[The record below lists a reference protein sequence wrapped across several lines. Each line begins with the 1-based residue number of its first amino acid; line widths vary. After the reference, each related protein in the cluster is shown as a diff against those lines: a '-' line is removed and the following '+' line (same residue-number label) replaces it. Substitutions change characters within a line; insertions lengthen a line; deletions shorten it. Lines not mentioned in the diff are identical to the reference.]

1 MCACVQVV
9 KTMHKIA
16 REAESAVYHKQLVE
30 ELRLL
35 TPRPTDVTHTTAL
48 AAVEASVNCLAAA
61 IVVVTTTGRSVS
73 GIRCEKTAR
82 AFSESVVFFF
92 WVEFIS
98 ILLAFSR

>member
-1 MCACVQVV
+1 
-9 KTMHKIA
+9 MHKIA

-61 IVVVTTTGRSVS
+61 IIVVTTTGRWVS
-73 GIRCEKTAR
+73 NNNGNDKR
-82 AFSESVVFFF
+82 VFQL
-92 WVEFIS
+92 
-98 ILLAFSR
+98 ILTMGNATPNVKKRGGTTP

>member
-1 MCACVQVV
+1 
-9 KTMHKIA
+9 MHKIA

-61 IVVVTTTGRSVS
+61 IVVVTTTGRRVD
-73 GIRCEKTAR
+73 K
-82 AFSESVVFFF
+82 
-92 WVEFIS
+92 
-98 ILLAFSR
+98 